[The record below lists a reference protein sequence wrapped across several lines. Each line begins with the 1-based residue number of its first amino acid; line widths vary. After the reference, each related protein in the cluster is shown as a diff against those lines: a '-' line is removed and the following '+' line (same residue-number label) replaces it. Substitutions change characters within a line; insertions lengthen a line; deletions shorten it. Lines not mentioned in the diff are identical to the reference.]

1 MKLEDACT
9 VFIDGDWIE
18 SKDQSNIGIRLIQTG
33 NIGIGEYLEKD
44 NKAKYVS
51 EDTFENLKCTEVF
64 PGDILIS
71 RLPEPVGRAC
81 IIPYKDERM
90 ITAVDCTICRPNE
103 EKVLKE
109 YLCYFMQSTA
119 YYNQLVN
126 SLAGTTRKRISRK
139 NLGKIEIRIPNKS
152 IQTKVITNLDLV
164 TKLIRLKKEE
174 LSIYND
180 LVKSRFIEMFGDPV
194 TNPMGWKTASIR
206 DTSELISDG
215 PFGSNLKSSHY
226 VDDGIR
232 VIRLGNIGAG
242 KFLDDDKAYISEE
255 HYKTLK
261 KYTCHAGE
269 IVIGTLGEPNLRA
282 CLIPDDI
289 VVSVN
294 KSDCVHCIPKADIL
308 NNIYA
313 CAYLNTDGALQLAQ
327 GSLHGQTRS
336 RIAMSQVAAL
346 PIMLPPITLQNR
358 FADFVQQTD
367 KSKLAVQQSIETLQ
381 TLKAK
386 LMQDYFG

>member
-1 MKLEDACT
+1 MWRFNMKLEDACT

-180 LVKSRFIEMFGDPV
+180 LVKSRFIEIFGDPV
-194 TNPMGWKTASIR
+194 INDKGWPKDKLKNHADVIVGYPFASSQYTA
-206 DTSELISDG
+206 DG
-215 PFGSNLKSSHY
+215 LPIVGGYNLMQGFVQWENS
-226 VDDGIR
+226 
-232 VIRLGNIGAG
+232 
-242 KFLDDDKAYISEE
+242 KFWPSPEGYEQYLLKDKD
-255 HYKTLK
+255 
-261 KYTCHAGE
+261 
-269 IVIGTLGEPNLRA
+269 IVIAMDRPWVGSGFKIAIIEKADLPAILIQRTA
-282 CLIPDDI
+282 CIRCKDIPTQFLYRLLDSAWFADHCQI
-289 VVSVN
+289 TGSLVPHISN
-294 KSDCVHCIPKADIL
+294 KDIL
-308 NNIYA
+308 NYEI
-313 CAYLNTDGALQLAQ
+313 
-327 GSLHGQTRS
+327 
-336 RIAMSQVAAL
+336 IV
-346 PIMLPPITLQNR
+346 PPLDLQNQ
-358 FADFVQQTD
+358 FADFVALTD

-381 TLKAK
+381 MLKAK

>member
-1 MKLEDACT
+1 MDYLNALGRGATFKEISKGIVEDVEIPLPSLDEQKKIAER
-9 VFIDGDWIE
+9 FE
-18 SKDQSNIGIRLIQTG
+18 AIQQ
-33 NIGIGEYLEKD
+33 
-44 NKAKYVS
+44 
-51 EDTFENLKCTEVF
+51 
-64 PGDILIS
+64 LIS
-71 RLPEPVGRAC
+71 KR
-81 IIPYKDERM
+81 KQ
-90 ITAVDCTICRPNE
+90 
-103 EKVLKE
+103 VL
-109 YLCYFMQSTA
+109 LH
-119 YYNQLVN
+119 
-126 SLAGTTRKRISRK
+126 
-139 NLGKIEIRIPNKS
+139 
-152 IQTKVITNLDLV
+152 LD
-164 TKLIRLKKEE
+164 
-174 LSIYND
+174 N
-180 LVKSRFIEMFGDPV
+180 LVKSRFIEMFGGPV

-255 HYKTLK
+255 HYKKLK

-346 PIMLPPITLQNR
+346 PIMLPPITLQNQ
-358 FADFVQQTD
+358 FADFVQQAD
-367 KSKLAVQQSIETLQ
+367 KSKYAIAQIIKSLHA
-381 TLKAK
+381 AK
-386 LMQDYFG
+386 DTTT